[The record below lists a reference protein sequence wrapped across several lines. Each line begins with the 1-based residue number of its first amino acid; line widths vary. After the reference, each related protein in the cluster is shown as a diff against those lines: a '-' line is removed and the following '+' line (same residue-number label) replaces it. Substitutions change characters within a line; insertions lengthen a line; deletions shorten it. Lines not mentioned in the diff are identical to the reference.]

1 MPAIAATRPRGRP
14 IAAKAAPTSNANL
27 ASIDMPPAAAP
38 PIDVFFLL
46 LPDSL
51 ILDWAGPAEAL
62 RSANRVLLAQGQA
75 PHFRLHYISPAGQT
89 VSSVGATVAGL
100 QPLPDQLPQPSWL
113 VLVGQPGETLNFD
126 NDENRAALHWLRG
139 QRLASGRA
147 RAVVDRLEAF
157 AGHPENR
164 EACERLGVPARLAAA
179 RAELDRFSSDDYRAA
194 LVGTL
199 GRQPLE

>member
-1 MPAIAATRPRGRP
+1 MLRPELQDAGIYARSMAVIVETHRRVAQAYFDDGTAALAIPPLRALLEIMAFGATADGHD
-14 IAAKAAPTSNANL
+14 L
-27 ASIDMPPAAAP
+27 ASAEVRSLFDREAVLASDWYAER
-38 PIDVFFLL
+38 L
-46 LPDSL
+46 DSK
-51 ILDWAGPAEAL
+51 
-62 RSANRVLLAQGQA
+62 
-75 PHFRLHYISPAGQT
+75 
-89 VSSVGATVAGL
+89 
-100 QPLPDQLPQPSWL
+100 
-113 VLVGQPGETLNFD
+113 
-126 NDENRAALHWLRG
+126 

-164 EACERLGVPARLAAA
+164 EACERLDVPARLAAA